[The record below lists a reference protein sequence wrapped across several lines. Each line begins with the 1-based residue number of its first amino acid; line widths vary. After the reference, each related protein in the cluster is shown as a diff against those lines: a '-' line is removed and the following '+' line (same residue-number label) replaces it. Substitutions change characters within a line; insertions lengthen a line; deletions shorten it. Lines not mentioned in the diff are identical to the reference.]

1 MAHGADLNG
10 KSVLEESPLGEQEE
24 LEGGAGEDGGGGGL
38 GLPPGPS
45 GQAQVPPK
53 QARTGLL
60 TLQGFRV

>member
-10 KSVLEESPLGEQEE
+10 KSVLEERPLGEREE
-24 LEGGAGEDGGGGGL
+24 LEGGAGEDGGGL

-45 GQAQVPPK
+45 GQAQVPPQ
-53 QARTGLL
+53 QASTGLL